1 MNIYSAMLFR
11 YERMALYL
19 ALYVSI
25 TCISMNLIKND
36 LVFGHRAGDIDFY
49 EIDADFRGVAQKFRV
64 GVGGVAT
71 PRTVNGAF
79 AIHRD
84 LLVRLTRSRLKVM
97 MLLPPVIP
105 DADVLVLSLVRRG
118 VRHWQGLVCSP
129 LKQAAVVNRYVVT
142 SKTF

>member
-36 LVFGHRAGDIDFY
+36 LVFGHRAGDID
-49 EIDADFRGVAQKFRV
+49 ADFRGVAQKFQV